1 MIKKIPINELKL
13 GMFVHDLHSSWLNHP
28 FWKSSFLLEDQD
40 ELDKLLA
47 CGIKTVSIDLSQ
59 SKLLPSTDSTPNTIL
74 SKLSEPD
81 ARSNRRLR
89 PPGNGKP
96 EKLNLREELKQARR
110 TCSMAMKEVSTMFS
124 QVRMGKAISMSGAEE
139 TVRQI
144 SGSVSRNPQAIIT
157 LARLKT
163 ADTYTYM
170 HSVAV
175 CALMIALAK
184 ELKLDAQTVENAGR
198 AGLMHDVG
206 KMMVPDHIL
215 NKPDRLTSE
224 EFAIIRKHPE
234 LGAEVLSHIDT
245 IPTEVLE
252 ACLHHHEKIDG
263 SGYPDNQKGDEI
275 SLLSR
280 MAAVCDVYDAITS
293 DRAYKKGWGPAESLQ
308 RMASWDGHFDKKIF
322 QAFVKTVGI
331 YPVGSLVRLKSQHLA
346 VVTEQNEGNL
356 VSPIIKVFFSL
367 RSELPIKPRTIN
379 LANKNSNDSIVGRES
394 HSKWNFPYLDE
405 LWQEDS

>member
-1 MIKKIPINELKL
+1 MIKKIPINELQL
-13 GMFVHDLHSSWLNHP
+13 GMYVHDLHSSWLNHP

-40 ELDKLLA
+40 ELDKLRS

-59 SKLLPSTDSTPNTIL
+59 SKLVSPAISPVPQKVESIGGAPPFAKQPIASTSTNI
-74 SKLSEPD
+74 SF
-81 ARSNRRLR
+81 
-89 PPGNGKP
+89 
-96 EKLNLREELKQARR
+96 REELKQARR
-110 TCSMAMKEVSTMFS
+110 TCSMAMREISTLFS
-124 QVRMGKAISMSGAEE
+124 QARMGKAISMDGAED
-139 TVRQI
+139 TVKQI
-144 SGSVSRNPQAIIT
+144 RGSVSRNPQALIT

-163 ADTYTYM
+163 ADSYTYM

-184 ELKLDAQTVENAGR
+184 ELKLNDRMVENAGR

-206 KMMVPDHIL
+206 KMMVPDKIL

-224 EFAIIRKHPE
+224 EFAIIREHPE
-234 LGAEVLSHIDT
+234 RGAELLGQIET
-245 IPTEVLE
+245 IPAEVID
-252 ACLHHHEKIDG
+252 ACRHHHEKMDG
-263 SGYPDNQKGDEI
+263 TGYPGKQKGKEI

-293 DRAYKKGWGPAESLQ
+293 DRPYKKGWGPAESLQ
-308 RMASWDGHFDKKIF
+308 RMASWEGHFDKKIF

-346 VVTEQNEGNL
+346 VVVEQNEGNL
-356 VSPIIKVFFSL
+356 VSPVVKIFFSL
-367 RSELPIKPRTIN
+367 RSDLPVKPRLLD
-379 LANKNSNDSIVGRES
+379 LANKNNSDTIVGRES

-405 LWQEDS
+405 LWQEST

>member
-13 GMFVHDLHSSWLNHP
+13 GMYVHDLHASWLNHP
-28 FWKSSFLLEDQD
+28 FWKSSFLLEDQE
-40 ELDKLLA
+40 ELDKLLS

-59 SKLLPSTDSTPNTIL
+59 SRIAAPPVPSSDNVTRTTSNVQPRPSSKPLSHAPNKV
-74 SKLSEPD
+74 SF
-81 ARSNRRLR
+81 
-89 PPGNGKP
+89 
-96 EKLNLREELKQARR
+96 REELKLARR
-110 TCSMAMKEVSTMFS
+110 TCGMAMREVSSLFT
-124 QVRMGKAISMSGAEE
+124 QARMGKAISMSGAEE
-139 TVRQI
+139 AVKQI
-144 SGSVSRNPQAIIT
+144 SGSVSRNPQTLIT

-163 ADTYTYM
+163 ADSYTYM

-184 ELKLDAQTVENAGR
+184 ELKLDSHIVENAGR

-206 KMMVPDHIL
+206 KMMIPDHIL

-224 EFAIIRKHPE
+224 EFAIIREHST
-234 LGAEVLSHIDT
+234 LGAELLSHIKT
-245 IPTEVLE
+245 IPAEVVD
-252 ACLHHHEKIDG
+252 ACRHHHEKMDG
-263 SGYPDNQKGDEI
+263 SGYPSNQKAEEI

-293 DRAYKKGWGPAESLQ
+293 DRPYKKGWGPAESLQ
-308 RMASWDGHFDKKIF
+308 RMASWEGHFDKKIF

-346 VVTEQNEGNL
+346 VVVEQNEGNL
-356 VSPIIKVFFSL
+356 VAPIVKAFFSL
-367 RSELPIKPRTIN
+367 RSDLPIKPRTLD
-379 LANKNSNDSIVGRES
+379 LASSKVSDTIVGRES

-405 LWQEDS
+405 LWQESA